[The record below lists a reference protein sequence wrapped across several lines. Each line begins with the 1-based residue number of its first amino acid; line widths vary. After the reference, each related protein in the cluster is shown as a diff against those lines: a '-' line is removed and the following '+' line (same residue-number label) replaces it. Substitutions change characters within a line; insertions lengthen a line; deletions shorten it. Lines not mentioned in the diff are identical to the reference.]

1 MRQKK
6 LWWRKASIG
15 PSLYRRAGRG
25 DVPQQID
32 NQNKDIHSFFMI
44 SACNTFSLGV

>member
-15 PSLYRRAGRG
+15 PSVYRAGRG

-32 NQNKDIHSFFMI
+32 NQNKDIH
-44 SACNTFSLGV
+44 